1 MIKVWRATAAQPC
14 RSQFSLGG
22 QRLFSTMPNEALR
35 KPANSGRG
43 SKRTYGQAWAATWDT
58 IAEGVQVHRLVARV
72 VSL

>member
-1 MIKVWRATAAQPC
+1 
-14 RSQFSLGG
+14 
-22 QRLFSTMPNEALR
+22 MPNEALR